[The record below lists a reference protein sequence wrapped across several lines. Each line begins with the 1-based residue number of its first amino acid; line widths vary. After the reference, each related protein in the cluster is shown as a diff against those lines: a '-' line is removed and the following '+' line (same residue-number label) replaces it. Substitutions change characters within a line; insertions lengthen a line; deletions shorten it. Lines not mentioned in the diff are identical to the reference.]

1 METEF
6 HARVAAAATGGRSLG
21 GLHDTRREDAFTL
34 LEVMVACAIFFM
46 VAFAL
51 LELVT
56 RGLVGVRALQE
67 REPDP
72 GIVLAMYS
80 TNKAWEPMS
89 ISGNYEDIAPGMYP
103 GYTWELFAEPHMGT
117 NEHLYVVEVMSYG
130 SKKSG
135 RGPSTAS
142 TMFFSPNSKPITG
155 LGGVR

>member
-1 METEF
+1 MQTDFQKEF
-6 HARVAAAATGGRSLG
+6 PVTANGAGTFG
-21 GLHDTRREDAFTL
+21 GLHDVRRRAFTL

-72 GIVLAMYS
+72 GIILAMYS
-80 TNKAWEPMS
+80 TNKAWEPMQ
-89 ISGNYEDIAPGMYP
+89 ISGNYEDIAPDMYP
-103 GYTWELFAEPHMGT
+103 GYTWELFATPHMET

>member
-1 METEF
+1 M
-6 HARVAAAATGGRSLG
+6 GSP
-21 GLHDTRREDAFTL
+21 HDVRRGSAFTL

-51 LELVT
+51 LELVA

-80 TNKAWEPMS
+80 TNKAWEPMHINGS
-89 ISGNYEDIAPGMYP
+89 YEDIAPGMYP
-103 GYTWELFAEPHMGT
+103 GYTWELFAKPHMET
-117 NEHLYVVEVMSYG
+117 NEHLYDVDVLSYG

-155 LGGVR
+155 LGGAR

>member
-1 METEF
+1 MDTEF
-6 HARVAAAATGGRSLG
+6 HVTGAVATRSRE
-21 GLHDTRREDAFTL
+21 GLASLRDVRLRSAFTL

-51 LELVT
+51 LELVA

-89 ISGNYEDIAPGMYP
+89 ISGSYEDIAPGMYP
-103 GYTWELFAEPHMGT
+103 GYTWELFAKPHMET
-117 NEHLYVVEVMSYG
+117 NEHLYDVNMISYG

-135 RGPSTAS
+135 RGPTTAS

>member
-1 METEF
+1 METKF
-6 HARVAAAATGGRSLG
+6 HATIPVAIKRRKGSGPLEDARRGG
-21 GLHDTRREDAFTL
+21 AFTL

-51 LELVT
+51 LELVA

-80 TNKAWEPMS
+80 TNKAWETMH
-89 ISGNYEDIAPGMYP
+89 INGNYEDIAPGMYP
-103 GYTWELFAEPHMGT
+103 GYTFELFADPYMET
-117 NEHLYVVEVMSYG
+117 NEHLYVVQVMSYG

-135 RGPSTAS
+135 RGPLTAS